1 MKEISMRMSLRAKFR
16 ADNPVE
22 PHQQVRRRSLRPSE
36 NLGDTFV
43 CLVVDS
49 DQLTATAASHMQ
61 LILTCGAEA
70 MGYSS
75 EFEML
80 GEFEFN

>member
-1 MKEISMRMSLRAKFR
+1 MVKLEELS
-16 ADNPVE
+16 V
-22 PHQQVRRRSLRPSE
+22 
-36 NLGDTFV
+36 T
-43 CLVVDS
+43 
-49 DQLTATAASHMQ
+49 TASHMQ
-61 LILTCGAEA
+61 LILICAAKA